1 MSLEARSGPK
11 ILLKLLLDKTNDV
24 LTQSVDNKTEITRL
38 REDVTNLSNLTTRM
52 IFHLELITG
61 EKLNVRDTQH
71 NL

>member
-38 REDVTNLSNLTTRM
+38 REDVNNLSNLTTKM

-61 EKLNVRDTQH
+61 EKLHVKDTQH